1 MRSFLFKKN
10 FRGYTM
16 FLRVISSFL
25 FFFAEN
31 IREVNLIIEQGN
43 TSSKVAVYKN
53 GHIEASFVYKQFGV
67 SVVAALFEK
76 YAFTQGILSTVIDTD
91 DELIAYLKNKLQRFV
106 FLDEHVALPIKV
118 EYGTPKTL
126 GKDRLAA
133 VVGANYLRP
142 GKNLLVIDPSTG
154 LYKDTQVET
163 NIVGN
168 REPKLIGGFNNS
180 FSYKNFNLSFLFD
193 IRLGGDIYNGTEYYL
208 VTKGLST
215 KTINRESVSFTG
227 VVNTGT
233 AAKPSYETK
242 TITYNANETYQVGNS
257 TRSGKYMIQE
267 YYKNYAK
274 NAYNFITD
282 TNWLR
287 LRSISL
293 SYDFKDLLKKQ
304 NIIKGLTATITGT
317 NLFVWTN
324 YKGMDPETC
333 VSGSGTGGS
342 GSAGIDYCGVPA
354 TAGMSFGINLTF

>member
-1 MRSFLFKKN
+1 
-10 FRGYTM
+10 M

-142 GKNLLVIDPSTG
+142 GKNLLVIDAGTAITYEVIEAPG
-154 LYKDTQVET
+154 
-163 NIVGN
+163 I
-168 REPKLIGGFNNS
+168 F
-180 FSYKNFNLSFLFD
+180 
-193 IRLGGDIYNGTEYYL
+193 LGGNISPGMTTRFRALNHFTKKLPL
-208 VTKGLST
+208 VTEDT
-215 KTINRESVSFTG
+215 AYREKYG
-227 VVNTGT
+227 NGY
-233 AAKPSYETK
+233 PSGCGEW
-242 TITYNANETYQVGNS
+242 
-257 TRSGKYMIQE
+257 
-267 YYKNYAK
+267 
-274 NAYNFITD
+274 D
-282 TNWLR
+282 CLR
-287 LRSISL
+287 DGRI
-293 SYDFKDLLKKQ
+293 Y
-304 NIIKGLTATITGT
+304 
-317 NLFVWTN
+317 
-324 YKGMDPETC
+324 
-333 VSGSGTGGS
+333 
-342 GSAGIDYCGVPA
+342 
-354 TAGMSFGINLTF
+354 